1 MVQKS
6 TAFLI
11 SIGFCLLVS
20 APSQGVEKRGSQ
32 HGIYDSVP
40 LKEKEVV
47 LLKTAHDYEEL
58 MQRRGLLY
66 VDPELQS
73 WLSGI
78 GHRLI
83 PDPSDDYQ
91 QYRFYLFRDPS
102 PNAFALPDGQI
113 YVHTGMLARL
123 QNEAQLAALLA
134 HEINHVAG
142 HHSVVSF
149 RSREKKAVFS
159 VLLNVAANVTSN
171 LALGV
176 ILLTD
181 SVLAASIYGYSRS
194 LEKEA
199 DTRAYDL
206 MLNAGYDVREIPG
219 LYEVLGHDYEGLQPR
234 IIGKWSTHPALK
246 IRAKYMADLVAKTP
260 ADVLSRL
267 YIGDAGFRKRVRPV
281 ALKVVDDYILD
292 NYPKTALAF
301 ARTLVDEDPS
311 DPDALVAVGNAC
323 IALAMQA
330 AYSTDQVINNK
341 KMKKAVGKPA
351 RLTQAELRAQANAMT
366 TIEKNSAAAE
376 QAFLATLELDAY
388 RAGAYRGLGWAY
400 LHQKRYKESAA
411 AFMKYLKMK
420 PVASDRPIIIDQLHK
435 IMAKIKSG

>member
-1 MVQKS
+1 M
-6 TAFLI
+6 
-11 SIGFCLLVS
+11 SIGFCILVS
-20 APSQGVEKRGSQ
+20 APAQGAEESGSQ

-58 MQRRGLLY
+58 TQRRGIRY
-66 VDPELQS
+66 IDPELQA

-91 QYRFYLFRDPS
+91 QYRFYLLRDPS

-123 QNEAQLAALLA
+123 KNEAQLAALLA

-142 HHSVVSF
+142 HHNLVAF
-149 RSREKKAVFS
+149 RSEQKKAAFN
-159 VLLNVAANVTSN
+159 VLVNFAANV
-171 LALGV
+171 LGTAGAFGV
-176 ILLTD
+176 AFLINSD
-181 SVLAASIYGYSRS
+181 LAASIYGYSRS

-199 DTRAYDL
+199 DIRAYDL

-219 LYEVLGHDYEGLQPR
+219 LYEVLRHNYEGLRPR
-234 IIGKWSTHPALK
+234 INGKWSTHPALK

-260 ADVLSRL
+260 ADVLSGL
-267 YIGDAGFRKRVRPV
+267 YIGDAGFRERVRPV

-292 NYPKTALAF
+292 GYPKTALDF

-323 IALAMQA
+323 IALAMRA
-330 AYSTDQVINNK
+330 AYSTDQVISNK
-341 KMKKAVGKPA
+341 KMKKAVGKQA

-400 LHQKRYKESAA
+400 LHQKRYKKSAA

-420 PVASDRPIIIDQLHK
+420 PAASDRPVIIDQLHK